1 MRSCRFPELTKQTYQ
16 AEKARDCKLCADL
29 EEAIR
34 RSGLQDGMTVSFDH
48 AFRGGDLTVNMVM
61 DVIAKMGFKNLTLAF
76 SSLVIA
82 MRRRQNR
89 SPGRGYPH
97 SYLWPAWSTGGRS
110 PWSLAE
116 PVQIDS
122 HGGRVHLVQS
132 GELNID
138 VAFLGVPSCDEFG
151 NANGYTGKACCGSL
165 GYAMV
170 DADNAKQVVMLTEEL
185 LPYPHNPA
193 SIEQDQVDCI
203 VKVDCVGDAAK
214 SALALPV

>member
-1 MRSCRFPELTKQTYQ
+1 MVTRIYT
-16 AEKARDCKLCADL
+16 
-29 EEAIR
+29 
-34 RSGLQDGMTVSFDH
+34 SGL
-48 AFRGGDLTVNMVM
+48 RGP
-61 DVIAKMGFKNLTLAF
+61 LAEEI
-76 SSLVIA
+76 S
-82 MRRRQNR
+82 
-89 SPGRGYPH
+89 RG
-97 SYLWPAWSTGGRS
+97 L
-110 PWSLAE
+110 LAE
-116 PVQIDS
+116 PVQIHS

-193 SIEQDQVDCI
+193 SIEQDQVDLI
-203 VKVDCVGDAAK
+203 VKVDRVGDAAK
-214 SALALPV
+214 SALVLPV